1 MLSQYNECPVLSN
14 VVTSI
19 RSLKTLNVR
28 MKNVKYG
35 GFENVSCLILISGSQ
50 MQPLINI
57 LGTTPT
63 TEKSVMDNV
72 CEEILKLILTRLP
85 PLDTIKAKSVCRR
98 WRDLMKAEGSH
109 FQFAEAQ
116 SYCPLVFRRLDEE
129 HNWSGFCSV
138 TGQWEQ
144 LPSLSNVPRVIR
156 LLPFAGIYFPPAF
169 LSRNYIS

>member
-1 MLSQYNECPVLSN
+1 
-14 VVTSI
+14 
-19 RSLKTLNVR
+19 
-28 MKNVKYG
+28 
-35 GFENVSCLILISGSQ
+35 

-63 TEKSVMDNV
+63 VKKSVMDNV
-72 CEEILKLILTRLP
+72 CEEILKLILMRLT
-85 PLDTIKAKSVCRR
+85 PLDTIKAKCVCRR
-98 WRDLMKAEGSH
+98 WQDLMNAEGSH
-109 FQFAEAQ
+109 FQFTEAQ

-156 LLPFAGIYFPPAF
+156 LLPFAGIYFF
-169 LSRNYIS
+169 TIISPCIPFKKLRILKLRATLCYGQGL